1 MTAEAWT
8 TLLVLAIAIFAMV
21 RDLVPPAVAILGATI
36 VLLLADVITTEEAF
50 AGFSNPAPLTIAVLY
65 ILAAAA
71 ARTGLLQP
79 LVASTLGRRRS
90 VRGGLGRLLPPVG
103 LASSVLNNT
112 PIVAMLVP
120 EVGNWATRHGRQPS
134 RYLMPISF
142 AAILGGTVTLIGTS
156 TNLVVSG
163 LLEAAGHEPLG
174 FFEIT
179 PVGLPIAVIG
189 VGLVVLLAPLL
200 LPDRPSTRDELTE
213 RMREFTVDMTV
224 DRGGPLDGATVE
236 EAGLRDLAGVFLVEV
251 GRGEETIVPVAPTT
265 RLHGDDTL
273 RFVGRAGDVVDLHA
287 MRGLR
292 SGAADHMRRFDL
304 ERSNFFEAV
313 VGATSPLIG
322 KTLKEAGFRGAYG
335 GAVVAVHRAGQRVD
349 AKLGEV
355 PLRVGDTLV
364 VLSDEAFRE
373 RWMDRGDFLLVSR
386 LGSSPMVATGKRPVA
401 AAILAAVV
409 LLAATGTVSVLKAA
423 LLGALAVIA
432 LRVLRPGEAR
442 AAIDLDVVLLIAG
455 GFGLAAAMEKSGLAE
470 TIATGLVD
478 SFGTV
483 GSAGGLLGIV
493 LATVLLTETVSNTAA
508 ALIVFPI
515 AASASE
521 ALGYDLRGVAIAVA
535 VAASASF
542 LTPVGYQT
550 NVMVYGPGGYRY
562 TDYARLGAPL
572 TVLAVTGIMIIVPLL
587 WPLGG

>member
-1 MTAEAWT
+1 MSGEAWL
-8 TLLVLAIAIFAMV
+8 TLLVLAVAIFTMV
-21 RDLVPPAVAILGATI
+21 RDLVPPAVAILGATV
-36 VLLLADVITTEEAF
+36 VLMIADVITPEQAF
-50 AGFSNPAPLTIAVLY
+50 AGFSNPAPITIAVLY

-79 LVASTLGRRRS
+79 LVASTLGGKRS
-90 VRGGLGRLLPPVG
+90 VRQGLGRLLPPVA
-103 LASSVLNNT
+103 LSSSVLNNT

-134 RYLMPISF
+134 RFLMPLSF

-163 LLEAAGHEPLG
+163 LLEAGGHEPLG

-179 PVGLPIAVIG
+179 KVGLPVAVLG
-189 VGLVVLLAPLL
+189 VGLLVLLAPRL

-224 DRGGPLDGATVE
+224 DRGGPLDGVTVE
-236 EAGLRDLAGVFLVEV
+236 EAGLRDLAGVFLIEV
-251 GRGEETIVPVAPTT
+251 ARGDEAIVPVSPST
-265 RLHGDDTL
+265 RLHGDDSL
-273 RFVGRAGDVVDLHA
+273 RFVGRAGDVVDLHT

-292 SGAADHMRRFDL
+292 SAAADHLRRFDL

-322 KTLKEAGFRGAYG
+322 KTLKEAGFRGTYG

-364 VLSDEAFRE
+364 ILSDENFRE
-373 RWMDRGDFLLVSR
+373 RWTDRGDFLLISR
-386 LGSSPMVATGKRPVA
+386 LGRSSMVASGKRLMA
-401 AAILAAVV
+401 AAILIGVV
-409 LLAATGTVSVLKAA
+409 LLAATGVVSVLKAA
-423 LLGALAVIA
+423 LLGALAVLA
-432 LRVLRPGEAR
+432 FRVLRPGEAR
-442 AAIDLDVVLLIAG
+442 SAIDLDVVLLIAG
-455 GFGLAAAMEKSGLAE
+455 GFGLAAAMESSGLAE

-478 SFGTV
+478 SFGTL
-483 GSAGGLLGIV
+483 GSVGGLLGIV
-493 LATVLLTETVSNTAA
+493 LATVVLTETVSNTAA

-515 AASASE
+515 AASAAD

-572 TVLAVTGIMIIVPLL
+572 TALAVIGILVIVPWA
-587 WPLGG
+587 WPLTG